1 MSFTSQRW
9 KGRLDAAI
17 GFLSRSGLELYGGDT
32 YLDLLNRMN
41 ESYAFSDVDK
51 EAFSTL
57 MANALNNPDEGHP
70 SDHDLGTLDYNIVI
84 FTFPEEEVLS
94 RLAEPE
100 DYYAQ
105 QQKRLEEQR
114 QRAKADRR
122 RNMKIIFP
130 MLGLIILVLIIYNLP
145 YFAEKRAYDRTFD
158 NTPKAF
164 EEYIANYDN
173 PDHLP
178 DVLFRNAKYIMEH
191 GDYKYQSY
199 GYAGT
204 EESEI
209 PSYNY
214 SKEREGIM
222 AFDELFEKFP
232 NHQLTAKGRQTVD
245 SVWDAEIA
253 RFDSLHPN
261 AQSSE
266 PLKAIRDML
275 LYMKKNKVYDVRLNF
290 TSKVD
295 LKDYN
300 DYPSEAR
307 QLAETAL
314 PELRGITIQSVKEEL
329 GSSEVMN
336 VESTLKSQYDKF
348 FNSLF
353 TSGFITVKTDFKEN
367 PKGPS
372 PETLPVIDV
381 NYTIKNQTVDIAGME
396 LPDIWEQTEGY
407 VASLA
412 KHKNYV
418 LGVDIVIN
426 SELKFPGIAST
437 VKNNINS
444 SNNED
449 IHNIGDEGIYQAM
462 LAKCLSKFSEQLFSK
477 FGLTEEQSS
486 EEKVIVSE
494 DQTGTY

>member
-1 MSFTSQRW
+1 MSFTAQRW

-17 GFLSRSGLELYGGDT
+17 RFLSRNGLELYGGDT
-32 YLDLLNRMN
+32 YLDLLNRVN
-41 ESYAFSDVDK
+41 ESFVCSEISKAAFR
-51 EAFSTL
+51 TL
-57 MANALNNPDEGHP
+57 MENALNNPDEGYD
-70 SDHDLGTLDYNIVI
+70 SDYNLGTMDYNIVVS
-84 FTFPEEEVLS
+84 TFPDFDVLP

-100 DYYAQ
+100 DYVAQ
-105 QQKRLEEQR
+105 QQKGLEEQR

-122 RNMKIIFP
+122 RTMKIILP
-130 MLGLIILVLIIYNLP
+130 MVGLIILVLIIYNLP
-145 YFAEKRAYDRTFD
+145 YFAEKRAYDRTLD
-158 NTPKAF
+158 NTAQAF
-164 EEYIANYDN
+164 EEYLDNYDN
-173 PDHLP
+173 PEHLP
-178 DVLFRNAKYIMEH
+178 DVLFRNAKYVMEH
-191 GDYKYQSY
+191 GNSKYQSY

-204 EESEI
+204 EESEM
-209 PSYNY
+209 PSYDY
-214 SKEREGIM
+214 SNEREGIM

-232 NHQLTAKGRQTVD
+232 NHPLTAKGRQVVD
-245 SVWDAEIA
+245 SVWDAKIA
-253 RFDSLHPN
+253 FFDSRNQH
-261 AQSSE
+261 AKSSE
-266 PLKAIRDML
+266 ALKAVRDML

-307 QLAETAL
+307 LLVETAL
-314 PELRGITIQSVKEEL
+314 PELKGVTIPSVKEQL

-336 VESTLKSQYDKF
+336 VENTLKSQYDKF

-353 TSGFITVKTDFKEN
+353 SPGFITVKTDFKEN